1 MRVNSRLKKIT
12 IGLNDTRVGKFAQS
26 FEMKTQNQKIFTRF
40 PASPDLHSPSNPTHP
55 IDRFILRFLEWISH
69 NTSPCSSKR
78 PLQTPHIRSINASIN
93 TSWRNGRRSKAR
105 FLPIDD
111 AVLFLPSPLRVAD
124 RISARLKARGGADQH
139 RIPRFS
145 RRWFAR
151 HRASRHA
158 DTRPDNALTRG
169 GRGMGGRLATN
180 AMNAGLIGASK
191 HAAPGDTSKRACR
204 ARFNYRL
211 SARLR
216 SATLPPSSP
225 PFDLSRPLC
234 RDYSSPL
241 PLSSTFH
248 DVRFHSRTEGDFGGI
263 WIT

>member
-1 MRVNSRLKKIT
+1 MENLRKVEWEWK
-12 IGLNDTRVGKFAQS
+12 LN
-26 FEMKTQNQKIFTRF
+26 ENQKIFTRF

-111 AVLFLPSPLRVAD
+111 AVLFLSSPLRVGD

-248 DVRFHSRTEGDFGGI
+248 DVRFHSRTGGDFGGI